1 MRRKKYQ
8 AYNNFLTFGQGV
20 LFATAIITGLV
31 YHREELAMIEMAII
45 MILELFKE
53 K

>member
-20 LFATAIITGLV
+20 LFAIAIITGLI
-31 YHREELAMIEMAII
+31 YNREELAMIEMII
-45 MILELFKE
+45 VMLIELFKE

>member
-20 LFATAIITGLV
+20 LFATATITGLV
-31 YHREELAMIEMAII
+31 YHQWELAMIEIAII
-45 MILELFKE
+45 MLLELFKE
-53 K
+53 N